1 MFKRSALFAALALS
15 TFAQDDADIPAKFR
29 TRISP
34 ETYHQLRNEHLNTLR
49 GLPADPALR
58 EAAINMRNLQLRN
71 LAISGPNTNVPGPV
85 APSWT
90 ALGPSPIPNGQVIG
104 SLAVSGRATA
114 FVIDPTNANKLYL
127 GTAQGGIYRSLDGG
141 TNWTQI
147 FDGASTSAIGALA
160 LAPSNSSILYVGTG
174 EANGSADSYAGVG
187 MYRIDN
193 CDTTATL
200 VGPINPVRNYQDG
213 SNNPASAQVFYG
225 RSISS
230 ILVHPTDPSIVFV
243 GVAGGVIG
251 IGGDAPGGGT
261 IPPLGMRGLYRLTNA
276 TSTPN
281 AVVAQKLT
289 VTLAASGFDTP
300 NTGNRNVNSMAFDPT
315 DPNTL
320 VVWINGATTAG
331 DGGIYR
337 STNAQSANPT
347 FTQVLA
353 TTLSSARGEFAVYQ
367 EGANP
372 AVFYVASGE
381 GSSSAGGRLRRS
393 TDAGAT
399 WSAVITAA
407 NGFCGGQCFYN
418 IGLDVLPGATTAT
431 SDDIVVLGGNVA
443 GASTRLFAKS
453 TNGGTS
459 FTETSDG
466 LHADTHFI
474 KISRANNAII
484 YHGND
489 GGIFKSTNTG
499 ATWATLNNGQINTV
513 QFSGLAVHPTD
524 PKWSIGGT
532 QDNGTNMRKADGTWN
547 RVDFGDGGY
556 ALIDRNATDTT
567 NITLYHTYFNQTNNL
582 IGFGR
587 ILSSACASD
596 GLWAFKGIYGG
607 SVDPTP
613 NCDGSDTFNGIPIT
627 DAVLFYAPMELG
639 PGNPSQVYFG
649 AGALYRS
656 TNKGDTMAAVSQSTS
671 APVSTIAVSPQ
682 DDNYRMFGRSNGTV
696 FYTTTGANPMTALA
710 GIPARYI
717 GRVKFDP
724 SNKNTA
730 YVTLGGYFGNTLT
743 ASSHVWKVTN
753 LGTSPVV
760 TGINNGLPDVPV
772 NAFAVDPANGNNL
785 FAGTD
790 IGVYGS
796 TDGGASWTPYGT
808 NLPVVAV
815 FGMEVQ
821 PTSRVLRIATHGRGM
836 YEAPLPTLPAT
847 VTNVTSSTANGTY
860 GASANISIQVTF
872 SAAVNVTGTPSLAL
886 NSGGTASYTSG
897 AGSSTLTFTYTVA
910 PGHASA
916 DLDYTSTSALTGT
929 IDTASATLP
938 VPAAVLTLPSPGSAG
953 SLGANKNIVISTTA
967 PSVTSF
973 RVKFGSQTFQ
983 VNGSGRTRLPWQPN
997 GIQVLFSEAVNA
1009 PQSALTGVT
1018 PTGVSGSGTSTVNW
1032 PINTLVN
1039 GNYTASLSAAITNLS
1054 STPIAP
1060 YNQPIR
1066 ILYGDIN
1073 DDGVVNSSDVVLVN
1087 NARSQAYNIL
1097 ADVNG
1102 DGVVDINDVNIV
1114 RAQVGKTNP

>member
-1 MFKRSALFAALALS
+1 M
-15 TFAQDDADIPAKFR
+15 
-29 TRISP
+29 
-34 ETYHQLRNEHLNTLR
+34 
-49 GLPADPALR
+49 
-58 EAAINMRNLQLRN
+58 RN
-71 LAISGPNTNVPGPV
+71 LAISGPNSNVVGPV
-85 APSWT
+85 APAWT
-90 ALGPSPIPNGQVIG
+90 ALGPSPIPNGQVVG
-104 SLAVSGRATA
+104 ALAVSGRVTA
-114 FVIDPTNANKLYL
+114 FVIDPNNSNKVYL
-127 GTAQGGIYRSLDGG
+127 GTAQGGVYRSVDGG

-160 LAPSNSSILYVGTG
+160 LAPSNTSILYVGTG

-200 VGPINPVRNYQDG
+200 VGPINPVRNYLNG
-213 SNNPASAQVFYG
+213 SSVAVSGQVFFG

-243 GVAGGVIG
+243 GT
-251 IGGDAPGGGT
+251 APGGGAV
-261 IPPLGMRGLYRLTNA
+261 PPLGIRGLYRLTNA
-276 TSTPN
+276 TATAN

-289 VTLAASGFDTP
+289 VTLAASGFDLP
-300 NTGNRNVNSMAFDPT
+300 NTGNRNVNSMAFDPA

-320 VVWINGATTAG
+320 VVWINGTAVAG
-331 DGGIYR
+331 DGGVYR
-337 STNAQSANPT
+337 STNAQAANPT
-347 FTQVLA
+347 FTQTF
-353 TTLSSARGEFAVYQ
+353 TTASSGARGELAVYK

-372 AVFYVASGE
+372 AVYYVATGE
-381 GSSSAGGRLRRS
+381 SSTGRLRRS
-393 TDAGAT
+393 TDGGVT
-399 WSAVITAA
+399 WSAVIPAA
-407 NGFCGGQCFYN
+407 NGYCGGQCFYN
-418 IGLDVLPGATTAT
+418 VGLDVLPGPTTAT
-431 SDDIVVLGGNVA
+431 TDDIIVLGGNVA
-443 GASTRLFAKS
+443 IPPARLFAKS
-453 TNGGTS
+453 TDGGTS
-459 FTETSDG
+459 FNETSAG

-474 KISRANNAII
+474 KIDRANNSII
-484 YHGND
+484 WHGND
-489 GGIFKSTNTG
+489 GGVFKSTNGGT
-499 ATWATLNNGQINTV
+499 TWATLNNNQINTV

-524 PKWSIGGT
+524 QKWSLGGT
-532 QDNGTNMRKADGTWN
+532 QDNGTNMRKSDGTWT

-582 IGFGR
+582 MGFGR

-596 GLWAFKGIYGG
+596 GLWAFKGIYSGA
-607 SVDPTP
+607 VEPTP

-656 TNKGDTMAAVSQSTS
+656 TNKGDTMAAVSQSSST
-671 APVSTIAVSPQ
+671 PVSTIAVSPQ

-696 FYTTTGANPMTALA
+696 FYTTTGANPMTALS
-710 GIPARYI
+710 GIPLRYI

-772 NAFAVDPANGNNL
+772 NAFAVDPNNGNNL

-796 TDGGASWTPYGT
+796 TDGGASWAPYGT
-808 NLPVVAV
+808 GLPVVAV
-815 FGMEVQ
+815 FGIEVQ
-821 PTSRVLRIATHGRGM
+821 PTSRLLRIATHGRGM
-836 YEAPLPTLPAT
+836 YEIALPALPAT

-860 GASANISIQVTF
+860 GTSANVSIQVTF
-872 SAAVNVTGTPSLAL
+872 SAPVNVTGTPTLTL
-886 NSGGTASYTSG
+886 NSGGTASYSSG
-897 AGSSTLTFTYTVA
+897 TGSSTLTFTYTVA
-910 PGHASA
+910 PGNSSA

-929 IDTASATLP
+929 IDTATLTLP
-938 VPAAVLTLPSPGSAG
+938 VPAAVLTLPAPGAAG
-953 SLGANKNIVISTTA
+953 SLGFNKNIVINTTA
-967 PSVTSF
+967 PTVSSF
-973 RVKFGSQTFQ
+973 RVKFGSQVYQ
-983 VNGSGRTRLPWQPN
+983 VNGSSRTRLPWQPN
-997 GIQVLFSEAVNA
+997 GIQVLFSAAVTA

-1018 PTGVSGSGTSTVNW
+1018 PTSVSGSGTNTVTW

-1054 STPIAP
+1054 STPISP
-1060 YNQPIR
+1060 FNQPIR
-1066 ILYGDIN
+1066 ILYGDFN
-1073 DDGVVNSSDVVLVN
+1073 DDGVVNSQDVVLVN
-1087 NARSQAYNIL
+1087 SARSQAYNVL
-1097 ADVNG
+1097 ADMNG
-1102 DGVVDINDVNIV
+1102 DGVVDVNDVNIV
-1114 RAQVGKTNP
+1114 RSQVGKTNP